1 MITKIGVPRADKFMY
16 CDTFR
21 TPEVV
26 IDDNSDFVIDHL
38 DPSDYP
44 FQWGD
49 IKLPKGQ
56 SWEKHTV
63 VDKEYMFSK
72 ISFYDAGDDLY
83 VRFKTGNG
91 KGFEIISINHLAQQL
106 QDYIQAHVFDK
117 GLAFNVC
124 VIYKQP
130 AIYLTLRDYKKHT
143 FFEVWKKSYNWGRH
157 WENGL
162 KRIYRELSIQYPER
176 RYL

>member
-1 MITKIGVPRADKFMY
+1 MIIKIGVPRADKFIY

-38 DPSDYP
+38 EPSDYP

-49 IKLPKGQ
+49 IKLPKRE

-63 VDKEYMFSK
+63 VDKEYMLSK
-72 ISFYDAGDDLY
+72 ISFCEAADDLY

-91 KGFEIISINHLAQQL
+91 KGFQIISINRLARWL
-106 QDYIQAHVFDK
+106 QDYIQDHVFDK
-117 GLAFNVC
+117 GRAFNVC

-130 AIYLTLRDYKKHT
+130 AIYLTVKDYQRHT

-157 WENGL
+157 WEDGL
-162 KRIYRELSIQYPER
+162 KQIYRKLSHRYPER